1 MAISNAT
8 STFGSSCKTQAT
20 STLISGSSTLGNRQT
35 VVSFPTADIGYS
47 VRSVMSLNT
56 NDSVFDIQAG
66 TATGTANN
74 AGVAQIETATVVAA
88 SGITS
93 SGTCTVTVT
102 SNALAI
108 SPTFVAITLTSGQSA
123 TQAATAIAAGLAFNA
138 AISAVFIA
146 TSAGANVILTR
157 KRNSDANYV
166 ANDTSLNID
175 IPAGLGIT
183 AAATSTN
190 TLSGVATTGTF
201 IYDADGKDFEG
212 VTLPTLLTLYSLEI
226 NVIRGSA
233 SASNGTHTFPLPAKF
248 WFSSGNTGVLM
259 SNDLTIAALSNGTEV
274 TITVL
279 GKST

>member
-35 VVSFPTADIGYS
+35 VVSFPTANIGYS
-47 VRSVMSLNT
+47 VRSVMSLTGN
-56 NDSVFDIQAG
+56 NSVFDIQAG
-66 TATGTANN
+66 TATGTAND
-74 AGVAQIETATVVAA
+74 AGVAQVITSTITAA

-93 SGTCTVTVT
+93 SNTCTVTVT
-102 SNALAI
+102 SSSL
-108 SPTFVAITLTSGQSA
+108 SPNSTSVVITLTSGQSA
-123 TQAATAIAAGLAFNA
+123 TQAAAAIAAGLAFNA
-138 AISAVFIA
+138 AISAIFSA
-146 TSAGANVILTR
+146 TSSGAIVTLTR
-157 KRNSDANYV
+157 KRNSDGNYP
-166 ANDTSLNID
+166 ANDATLNIV
-175 IPAGLGIT
+175 IPTGLGIT
-183 AAATSTN
+183 AVAVANPTA
-190 TLSGVATTGTF
+190 GVATTGTF

-233 SASNGTHTFPLPAKF
+233 SASNGAHTFPLPAKF